1 MVQRWLPLHGFQ
13 IASLAPLKERSMF
26 LIVVPY
32 KVLTLSLT
40 GLDWVMNSSLNNY
53 YGWEDAVL

>member
-1 MVQRWLPLHGFQ
+1 MVQRWLTLNGFQ

-32 KVLTLSLT
+32 KVLTRSLT
-40 GLDWVMNSSLNNY
+40 GLDWVMNSSLNND